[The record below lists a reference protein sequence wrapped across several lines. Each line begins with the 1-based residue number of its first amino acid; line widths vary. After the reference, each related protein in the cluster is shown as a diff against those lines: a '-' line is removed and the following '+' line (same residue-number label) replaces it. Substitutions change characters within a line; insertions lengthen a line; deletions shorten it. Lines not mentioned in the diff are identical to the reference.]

1 MNDILLNEE
10 KEDSRRY
17 RFSLWWVEHRLQ
29 LKRNG
34 IILFV
39 VCDVLILLFVF
50 WNLIDAYVLKYDA
63 EQLAVTSLT
72 QENQDALH
80 AYTLARAAEP
90 LTFTDASVFL
100 SADSH
105 YDLYA
110 ELTNPNAD
118 WWAEFQYTFTFA
130 GGETVVRNGFILPN
144 EQKPIMELAYPS
156 KISIDTAQV
165 VLQNVTWHRVD
176 HHQVPDYKKW
186 STDRL
191 SLEILNP
198 LFTQDTTI
206 ATHTLSRTT
215 FTVKNNSPFSFYQ
228 PVFSLLLMQ
237 GSRVV
242 AVNRTSLASLDAN
255 SQQDVVVNWFG
266 VVPSNA
272 QVEVIPEINIFDS
285 AVYKPLTGTSSID
298 ARTQTT
304 P

>member
-17 RFSLWWVEHRLQ
+17 RFSLWWVEHRIQ

-39 VCDVLILLFVF
+39 VCDVLVLLFVF
-50 WNLIDAYVLKYDA
+50 WNLIDAYALKYDA

-80 AYTLARAAEP
+80 AYTVARAAEP
-90 LTFTDASVFL
+90 LTFIDASVFL
-100 SADSH
+100 SADNQ
-105 YDLYA
+105 YDFYT

-118 WWAEFQYTFTFA
+118 WWAEFQYTFTFS
-130 GGETVVRNGFILPN
+130 GGETSVKSGFILPN
-144 EQKPIMELAYPS
+144 EQKPVVELAFASTTPVES
-156 KISIDTAQV
+156 AQ
-165 VLQNVTWHRVD
+165 LTIQNVTWHRVD
-176 HHQVPDYKKW
+176 HHLIADYKKW

-191 SLEILNP
+191 RLEIQNP
-198 LFTQDTTI
+198 VFSQDTTI
-206 ATHTLSRTT
+206 AAHTLSRSV
-215 FTVKNNSPFSFYQ
+215 FTVKNNSPYSYYR
-228 PVFSLLLMQ
+228 PVFYLLLKQ
-237 GSRVV
+237 GSRIA
-242 AVNRTSLASLDAN
+242 AVNRTSLASLDAD
-255 SQQDVVVNWFG
+255 SKQDVVVNWFG

-272 QVEVIPEINIFDS
+272 TVEVIPEINIFDPG
-285 AVYKPLTGTSSID
+285 VYKPLTGTSPID